1 MDPWTI
7 VIYASNRGEDQ
18 ISLEQGFSNAGD
30 VMRDNTVRVVYP
42 NAEIR
47 GQTGKAILSA
57 TLTPKAAK
65 RFFDAVEHNIGLE
78 RTSKSRSRSRS
89 GGKLRRSK
97 SPEDRRKFN
106 AMLRKLRRQR
116 LASQSKSRSRSRS
129 HSRSRSPRRTIV
141 TRSVRR
147 IRVVRSRSRQ

>member
-1 MDPWTI
+1 
-7 VIYASNRGEDQ
+7 
-18 ISLEQGFSNAGD
+18 
-30 VMRDNTVRVVYP
+30 
-42 NAEIR
+42 
-47 GQTGKAILSA
+47 LSA

-65 RFFDAVEHNIGLE
+65 RFFDAVEHGVGLE
-78 RTSKSRSRSRS
+78 QTSWSRSRS

-106 AMLRKLRRQR
+106 YMLQKLRRQR
-116 LASQSKSRSRSRS
+116 LASRSHSRSR
-129 HSRSRSPRRTIV
+129 SRSRSPRRTIV

>member
-7 VIYASNRGEDQ
+7 VIHASNAGENR
-18 ISLEQGFSNAGD
+18 ISLEQGFSYAGD

-42 NAEIR
+42 HAKIR

-65 RFFDAVEHNIGLE
+65 RFFDAVEHGVGLE
-78 RTSKSRSRSRS
+78 RTSWSRS
-89 GGKLRRSK
+89 RSK

-106 AMLRKLRRQR
+106 YMLQKLRRQR
-116 LASQSKSRSRSRS
+116 LASQSKSQSRSRS
-129 HSRSRSPRRTIV
+129 HSPRRTMV

>member
-7 VIYASNRGEDQ
+7 VIHANNAGQSR

-30 VMRDNTVRVVYP
+30 IMRDNTVRVVYP

-78 RTSKSRSRSRS
+78 RTSWSRSRS

-97 SPEDRRKFN
+97 SP
-106 AMLRKLRRQR
+106 
-116 LASQSKSRSRSRS
+116 
-129 HSRSRSPRRTIV
+129 
-141 TRSVRR
+141 
-147 IRVVRSRSRQ
+147 